1 MSVFHKKI
9 ERMIE
14 RLRAAGIADE
24 RVLRAMAAIPRHRF
38 ISSAFEFQ
46 AYDEKALPIG
56 HGQTISH
63 PYTVAKMTELL
74 EVKKD
79 DKVLE
84 IGTGS
89 GYQAAILCSMGIALF
104 SIEIIKPLADR
115 ARETLHDLGFK
126 PALRTADGS
135 SGWPAHAPFNGI
147 IVTAG
152 APVLPEQLLDQ
163 LEEGGRLLIPIGS
176 RDEQQLTMYQR
187 KGERIEKSLI
197 DKVVFV
203 PLLQSR

>member
-1 MSVFHKKI
+1 
-9 ERMIE
+9 MIE
-14 RLRAAGIADE
+14 RLRTAGINDE
-24 RVLRAMAAIPRHRF
+24 QVLRAMAAVPRHRF

-74 EVKKD
+74 DVKNG

-89 GYQAAILCSMGIALF
+89 GYQAAVLCALGITLF
-104 SIEIIKPLADR
+104 SIEIKKPLADK
-115 ARETLHDLGFK
+115 ARMTLKDLGFK
-126 PALRTADGS
+126 PALRTGNGS
-135 SGWPAHAPFNGI
+135 AGWAAHAPYKGI

-152 APVLPEQLLDQ
+152 ALVLPGPLLDQ
-163 LEEGGRLLIPIGS
+163 LEDGGRLLVPIGS
-176 RDEQQLTMYQR
+176 QEEQQLTMFQR
-187 KGERIEKSLI
+187 KGERFDKTVI
-197 DKVVFV
+197 DKFKFV
-203 PLLQSR
+203 PLLKK